1 MADEQGTK
9 PKGGADQSDDFHSLY
24 ANLIRLEAHPF
35 DLLVTF
41 GAIAHQA
48 EQLVARWQAGVTMS
62 WEQAKFLSL
71 YLAIHIDVYERQN
84 GPIEII
90 SAVRPNFVTAAA
102 AKLPL
107 TELLPTALKTAEA
120 TNRYEGPPTGGIQ

>member
-1 MADEQGTK
+1 MADEQSTNTK
-9 PKGGADQSDDFHSLY
+9 SEVDQPDNFVSIY
-24 ANLIRLEAHPF
+24 ANLIRLDAHPF

-62 WEQAKFLSL
+62 WQQAKFLAL
-71 YLAIHIDVYERQN
+71 YLALHIHVYEQQN
-84 GPIEII
+84 GAIEIGA
-90 SAVRPNFVTAAA
+90 AVRPNFVGEAA
-102 AKLPL
+102 AKLPF

-120 TNRYEGPPTGGIQ
+120 TNKYEGPPMGGIQ